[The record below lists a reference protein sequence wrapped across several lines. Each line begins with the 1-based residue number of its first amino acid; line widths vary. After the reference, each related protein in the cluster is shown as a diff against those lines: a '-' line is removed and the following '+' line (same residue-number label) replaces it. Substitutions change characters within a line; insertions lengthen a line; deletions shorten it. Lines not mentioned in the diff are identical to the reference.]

1 MRTYDWVVATL
12 RQAVRWFTLVVGSL
26 AAVVVV
32 VGSVFVLVAQVGPLS
47 LRVALGV
54 VGAGAAL
61 FVLWYGSREDRG
73 LRLASASEDNEPIT
87 PVRDDLDPE
96 FSAMIESAL
105 LSIPEDLR
113 DRISNVVFVVEDE
126 PPDGSR
132 WLGTYRGLALP
143 RQSVWHGWSWPHQIT
158 LYRGPLERIA
168 NGDRDRLAAEVKH
181 VVLHE
186 VAHYFGISDQRLVE
200 IGRY

>member
-1 MRTYDWVVATL
+1 MRTYDWVVTVV
-12 RQAVRWFTLVVGSL
+12 RQAVRWFALVMGTL

-32 VGSVFVLVAQVGPLS
+32 VGSVFVFVAQIGPLS

-54 VGAGAAL
+54 VGAGAVL

-73 LRLASASEDNEPIT
+73 LCLASAADGDELTT
-87 PVRDDLDPE
+87 PLKDDLDPE
-96 FSAMIESAL
+96 FSAMIETAL
-105 LSIPEDLR
+105 VSIPKDLR